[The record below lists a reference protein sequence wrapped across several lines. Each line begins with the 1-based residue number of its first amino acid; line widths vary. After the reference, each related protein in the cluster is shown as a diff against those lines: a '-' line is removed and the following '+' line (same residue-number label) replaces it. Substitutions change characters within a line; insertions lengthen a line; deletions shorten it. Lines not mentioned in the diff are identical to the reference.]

1 MMDDDALTDIVAS
14 ITPEALGMLSD
25 STSDEAVVAIGV
37 CESIPRVVEEF
48 LILAGREDWA
58 ENMNAIRAEYSDEFS
73 VLLPVIWQAGRI
85 YERSLRDE

>member
-1 MMDDDALTDIVAS
+1 MDDNALADIVAA
-14 ITPEALGMLSD
+14 ITPEALGMLAD
-25 STSDEAVVAIGV
+25 AFSDEAVVAIGV
-37 CESIPRVVEEF
+37 CVMIPRVVEEF